1 MSMRVTTSMA
11 MNTYRYNLQG
21 SMVKTTNSRDKVLT
35 QRNFNSYAED
45 PVGATQAFKLR
56 RSYYST
62 CNQISN
68 SNALIGRYESAWT
81 AMGAISGKLQDTSIN
96 AVIRG
101 ANKPTGAGR
110 VALGK
115 VLNEMGDSIVENL
128 NIKYGDHFVFG
139 GDDSLNAP
147 FTWEESTGELLYR
160 GVNVNA
166 GGVKSPADLGLTAGM
181 PGYDDALAAYEKDQA
196 DFAKLQEFAKEDP
209 VYIDLGMGLRES
221 ERGQMISSTAFDS
234 ALPGINMIGYGVDK
248 DGLPNNLVSVVKMM
262 GEIFMRCDQDTG
274 DYDTDGKT
282 PLEGYA
288 SKEDEEMMYKLLDKF
303 KASMSD
309 VDNAYTDLDSQA
321 TYLKTNLSRLTT
333 QKDTLNEQI
342 LDIEQVDLADAI
354 TQFSW
359 DQFCYNSALKVGNQL
374 LSQSL
379 LDYMS

>member
-1 MSMRVTTSMA
+1 MRVTTTMA
-11 MNTYRYNLQG
+11 MNTYRYNLQN
-21 SMVKTTNSRDKVLT
+21 SMIKTTDSRDKVMT

-62 CNQISN
+62 SDQIAN
-68 SNALIGRYESAWT
+68 SKALVGRYESAWT
-81 AMGAISGKLQDTSIN
+81 AMGAISGKLQDTSAS

-101 ANKPTGAGR
+101 ANQPTGAGR

-115 VLNEMGDSIVENL
+115 VLDEMGNAIVENL
-128 NIKYGDHFVFG
+128 NIKYGDHFIFG
-139 GDDSLNAP
+139 GDDSLNVP
-147 FTWEESTGELLYR
+147 FTWDEATGELLYR

-166 GGVKSPADLGLTAGM
+166 GGVKNPKDLGLNPGDA
-181 PGYDDALAAYEKDQA
+181 GYDDALAAYEKDQ
-196 DFAKLQEFAKEDP
+196 DDYKKLQEFAKDDP

-221 ERGQMISSTAFDS
+221 ERGQMISSSAFDS
-234 ALPGINMIGYGVDK
+234 ALPGIKMIGFGVDE
-248 DGLPNNLVSVVKMM
+248 DGLPNNIVSVVKMM
-262 GEIFMRCDQDTG
+262 GQIFSRCDSDTG
-274 DYDTDGKT
+274 EYDEDGKT
-282 PLEGYA
+282 KLEGYA

-309 VDNAYTDLDSQA
+309 VDNAYTTLDSEA
-321 TYLKTNLSRLTT
+321 TYLKTNLSRLET

-342 LDIEQVDLADAI
+342 LDIEQIDMADAI

-379 LDYMS
+379 LDYMG